1 MEELYKK
8 IETLEDFL
16 LDTSFREWVFTKE
29 PSIAAYWSAW
39 ILQHPEKLDLFNLAF
54 HILENLYMKNQH
66 ISEEEVKREIEKIL
80 LKIKEGEAE
89 EFTVAPKAKI
99 IPSIFKYWM
108 AIAAAV
114 IIVFGGLYFYNTNSQ
129 NVPDTYEAFAKRSS
143 SNSQEYINGA
153 DSSLSVKLSDGSE
166 VILYAKTRL
175 VFTVTADKREAY
187 MDGKAFF
194 EVTKNAALPF
204 IVYTNKVVTKV
215 LGTSF
220 FVDAYPSNKDVSVI
234 VKTGKVS
241 VYKRADFTEVAS
253 KPYQLEGILVTP
265 NQKIVFE
272 PEKNVLIRTLVEE
285 PVAISSSQVSTFQF
299 NETPVKE
306 VFEKI
311 QSEYGVHIL
320 FDEEVFSNCSLTA
333 SFANESFYDKL
344 NLIVKAINATYE
356 LVDGNVVISS
366 SMGCK

>member
-1 MEELYKK
+1 MEELSKK

-16 LDTSFREWVFTKE
+16 FDASFREWVFTKE

-39 ILQHPEKLDLFNLAF
+39 TLQHPEKQDLFNLAF

-66 ISEEEVKREIEKIL
+66 ISEDEVKREIEKIL

-89 EFTVAPKAKI
+89 EFAPPKVRVITSFFRYWKAVA
-99 IPSIFKYWM
+99 
-108 AIAAAV
+108 AAAV
-114 IIVFGGLYFYNTNSQ
+114 IITGGLYFYNTSQ
-129 NVPDTYEAFAKRSS
+129 RKSADTYEAFANKSS

-153 DSSLSVKLSDGSE
+153 DSSLSVTLADGST

-175 VFTVTADKREAY
+175 AFAVTEDKREAY

-194 EVTKNAALPF
+194 QVTKNPSRPF

-220 FVDAYPSNKDVSVI
+220 YVDAYPASNAVSVV

-241 VYKRADFTEVAS
+241 VYKRADFTGAAS
-253 KPYQLEGILVTP
+253 KPYKLEGTLLTP

-272 PEKNVLIRTLVEE
+272 PEKNVLTRSLIEE
-285 PVAISSSQVSTFQF
+285 PLAIVSSGSPSFDF

-311 QSEYGVHIL
+311 QGEYGVHIL
-320 FDEEVFSNCSLTA
+320 FDEEVFKNCSLTA
-333 SFANESFYDKL
+333 SFAKESFYDKL
-344 NLIVKAINATYE
+344 NIIVKAINASYE
-356 LVDGNVVISS
+356 LVDGNIVISS
-366 SMGCK
+366 SKGCK

>member
-1 MEELYKK
+1 MEVLYKK

-16 LDTSFREWVFTKE
+16 FDDSFRKWVFSKE
-29 PSIAAYWSAW
+29 IPLAAYWSAW
-39 ILQHPEKLDLFNLAF
+39 ALQHPENMDLFNLAY

-80 LKIKEGEAE
+80 LKIKEGEPD
-89 EFTVAPKAKI
+89 EFTAPKARVI
-99 IPSIFKYWM
+99 TGVFKYWK
-108 AIAAAV
+108 AVAAAV
-114 IIVFGGLYFYNTNSQ
+114 IIITGGLYFYNSSQ
-129 NVPDTYEAFAKRSS
+129 KKSPDSYEAFAKKIR
-143 SNSQEYINGA
+143 SNSQEYINGS
-153 DSSLSVKLSDGSE
+153 DSTLNVTLADGST
-166 VILYAKTRL
+166 VVLYAKTRL
-175 VFTVTADKREAY
+175 VFAVMADKREAF

-194 EVTKNAALPF
+194 EVTKNPAQPF

-220 FVDAYPSNKDVSVI
+220 YVDAYPSHKEVSV
-234 VKTGKVS
+234 VVRTGKVS

-253 KPYQLEGILVTP
+253 KPYQLEGTLVTP

-272 PEKNVLIRTLVEE
+272 PQKNMLTRTLIEQ
-285 PVAISSSQVSTFQF
+285 PVAIASSSAASFQF
-299 NETPVKE
+299 HETPVKK
-306 VFEKI
+306 VFEAI

-333 SFANESFYDKL
+333 TFANESFYDKL
-344 NLIVKAINATYE
+344 NIIVKAINASYE

-366 SMGCK
+366 SKGCK